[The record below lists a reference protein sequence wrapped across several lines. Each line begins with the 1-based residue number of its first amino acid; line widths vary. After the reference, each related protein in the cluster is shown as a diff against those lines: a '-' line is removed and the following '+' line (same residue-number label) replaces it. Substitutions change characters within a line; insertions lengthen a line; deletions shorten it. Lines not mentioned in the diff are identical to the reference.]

1 MTLLRPIAA
10 LLLLVLGMAGL
21 ARGDEGAAPRV
32 MVLPV
37 EGAIGPATAEYIES
51 GLADAAEQGAALVVL
66 RMDTPGGLATSMRD
80 IIRDILA
87 SPVPV
92 AAYVGPSGAR
102 AASAGTY
109 ILYASHVAAM
119 APGTNLGAAT
129 PVQLDGPPTE
139 LPGGSGKDKEDAGG
153 EEADGAGN
161 GKGGDAHTA
170 KAINDSAAY
179 IESLAELRGRN
190 AEWAVRAVREA
201 ASLPAGEALEQN
213 VVELMADDVDG
224 LVAALDGRTVQ
235 LAQGERTLRLGGAVI
250 ETSAPDWRIQ
260 LLSII
265 TNPNVALLLMMIG
278 FYGLLLE
285 FYSPGTYVPGTLG
298 AISLLLGL
306 YALNVLPVNFAGVGL
321 ILLGMLLI
329 VAEAFVPSFGALG
342 LGGGISFV
350 IGAMMLVDSDV
361 PEFTVS
367 LPLVIGTTAVLG
379 GLMILVL
386 TVAIRAH
393 RRPPA
398 AGEEAAAGRS
408 GRVLEWQG
416 TVGAVLYQGERWH
429 AEGPAGLSPGQDVV
443 ITGRDGLTVNVAPQS
458 GET

>member
-1 MTLLRPIAA
+1 
-10 LLLLVLGMAGL
+10 
-21 ARGDEGAAPRV
+21 
-32 MVLPV
+32 
-37 EGAIGPATAEYIES
+37 
-51 GLADAAEQGAALVVL
+51 
-66 RMDTPGGLATSMRD
+66 
-80 IIRDILA
+80 
-87 SPVPV
+87 
-92 AAYVGPSGAR
+92 
-102 AASAGTY
+102 
-109 ILYASHVAAM
+109 
-119 APGTNLGAAT
+119 
-129 PVQLDGPPTE
+129 
-139 LPGGSGKDKEDAGG
+139 
-153 EEADGAGN
+153 
-161 GKGGDAHTA
+161 
-170 KAINDSAAY
+170 
-179 IESLAELRGRN
+179 
-190 AEWAVRAVREA
+190 
-201 ASLPAGEALEQN
+201 
-213 VVELMADDVDG
+213 
-224 LVAALDGRTVQ
+224 
-235 LAQGERTLRLGGAVI
+235 
-250 ETSAPDWRIQ
+250 
-260 LLSII
+260 
-265 TNPNVALLLMMIG
+265 
-278 FYGLLLE
+278 
-285 FYSPGTYVPGTLG
+285 VPGTLG